1 VKRVKNKVLI
11 KVSVPELD
19 YETDIF
25 VPVNEVLWKIKT
37 LIVMAISDIS
47 GGALNKNGHYSLINK
62 ETGQVYNQ
70 NSILIDTDIRNATE
84 LILISSVQI

>member
-1 VKRVKNKVLI
+1 MKNKVLI

-25 VPVNEVLWKIKT
+25 VPVNEVLWKVKT

-47 GGALNKNGHYSLINK
+47 GGALSKEGHYSLINK
-62 ETGQVYNQ
+62 ETGQVYNL
-70 NSILIDTDIRNATE
+70 NSILIDTDIRNSTE
-84 LILISSVQI
+84 IIFQNEIT

>member
-1 VKRVKNKVLI
+1 MKNKVLV

-25 VPVNEVLWKIKT
+25 VPVNEVLWKVKT

-47 GGALNKNGHYSLINK
+47 GGALSKEGHYSLINK
-62 ETGQVYNQ
+62 ETGQVYNL
-70 NSILIDTDIRNATE
+70 NSILIDTDIRNSTE
-84 LILISSVQI
+84 IIFQNEIT